1 MSPTISVAIPT
12 YEMKGAGPQY
22 LFHLLENIRNQ
33 KFKNFEVCISDHCKD
48 DMVLEVVQK
57 FSNKFKIKP
66 RQQKTKSIFIK
77 VFRNSPIKYLFI
89 IKLFIYF
96 FRFSL

>member
-33 KFKNFEVCISDHCKD
+33 KFKT
-48 DMVLEVVQK
+48 LK
-57 FSNKFKIKP
+57 FVSQITL
-66 RQQKTKSIFIK
+66 RTMT
-77 VFRNSPIKYLFI
+77 
-89 IKLFIYF
+89 
-96 FRFSL
+96 SLMLW